1 MKVSKQWL
9 QTFFD
14 APLPSAEELS
24 NALTFHAFEVEGVE
38 GDVFD
43 VKVTPN
49 RGHDALSHRG
59 IARELSAI
67 LNTPM
72 RVDPLRQPV
81 SLEPKTDSVTVTIED
96 PDLCCRYI
104 AAHIQNVNVG
114 PSPDWLRTSLES
126 VGQKSINN
134 VVDATNFVMFSLGQ
148 PLHAFDAGQ
157 LKEKYGKY
165 SICVRSAK
173 SGEKMLAL
181 DDKEYALTES
191 LLVIVDGNSDVAIGI
206 AGVKG
211 GKPAGISDATK
222 DIVIESANFNGV
234 SVRKAAQVL
243 KLRTDAS
250 ERFQQGLSPELSAYG
265 MRAAVDL
272 ILELA
277 GGELAGF
284 ADEYPSPQKQQ
295 SVTISTARVNALL
308 GTTLSDDEI
317 RGSFTRLDLSFEKSG
332 DEFVVTPPLER
343 LALNIPGALVEEVA
357 RIVGYEKIPA
367 TELPPFPN
375 KPDVNSNFA
384 AAERARKDLLEK
396 GYSEVY
402 KSFFST

>member
-181 DDKEYALTES
+181 DDK
-191 LLVIVDGNSDVAIGI
+191 
-206 AGVKG
+206 
-211 GKPAGISDATK
+211 
-222 DIVIESANFNGV
+222 
-234 SVRKAAQVL
+234 
-243 KLRTDAS
+243 
-250 ERFQQGLSPELSAYG
+250 
-265 MRAAVDL
+265 
-272 ILELA
+272 
-277 GGELAGF
+277 
-284 ADEYPSPQKQQ
+284 
-295 SVTISTARVNALL
+295 
-308 GTTLSDDEI
+308 
-317 RGSFTRLDLSFEKSG
+317 
-332 DEFVVTPPLER
+332 
-343 LALNIPGALVEEVA
+343 
-357 RIVGYEKIPA
+357 
-367 TELPPFPN
+367 
-375 KPDVNSNFA
+375 
-384 AAERARKDLLEK
+384 
-396 GYSEVY
+396 
-402 KSFFST
+402 